1 MQGGCI
7 IRAQLLDDIKQA
19 YDRHEN
25 LHNLLVDQEFGKR
38 LAERQAAW
46 RSVVGLAVQHGL
58 AAPGMMTS
66 LAYFDTYRRGTG
78 ALLCLWGLRGFRLL
92 MSPGLC

>member
-1 MQGGCI
+1 MLQGGCI

-38 LAERQAAW
+38 IAERQAGW
-46 RSVVGLAVQHGL
+46 RSVVALAVQHGL
-58 AAPGMMTS
+58 SVSGMMTS
-66 LAYFDTYRRGTG
+66 LAYFDTYRH
-78 ALLCLWGLRGFRLL
+78 AF
-92 MSPGLC
+92 